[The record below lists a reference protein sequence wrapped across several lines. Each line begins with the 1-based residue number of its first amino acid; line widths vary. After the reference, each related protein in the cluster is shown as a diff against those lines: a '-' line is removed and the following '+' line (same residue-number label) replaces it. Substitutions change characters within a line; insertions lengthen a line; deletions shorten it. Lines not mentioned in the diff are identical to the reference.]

1 MQIFHVEKRPFVRV
15 LTVLLLSWTL
25 LLVVLLCW
33 NRWHMRKTTVLLAEN
48 NARMFWEKDMLYR
61 AWSVF
66 HGGAYVPISK
76 ETKPNPYLEVEHRE
90 VKIGGQ
96 EYTLVNP
103 AYMFRKIYE
112 TGQGNTTI
120 QGRLISL
127 KPKHPDNKPTPW
139 EAKALR
145 SFESG
150 SKEFIELAEIED
162 EFFLRFMRPVRV
174 EKACLRCHK
183 EEKKERRRDQG
194 RNKHRRSLRR
204 SFCLVS

>member
-1 MQIFHVEKRPFVRV
+1 MQIFHIEKRPFVRV
-15 LTVLLLSWTL
+15 LTVLLLGWTL

-66 HGGAYVPISK
+66 HGGAYVPVSE
-76 ETKPNPYLEVEHRE
+76 ETVPNPSLQIEHRD

-112 TGQGNTTI
+112 TGQGSTTI
-120 QGRLISL
+120 QGRLTSL
-127 KPKHPDNKPTPW
+127 KPKHLDNKPTDW

-145 SFESG
+145 S
-150 SKEFIELAEIED
+150 
-162 EFFLRFMRPVRV
+162 
-174 EKACLRCHK
+174 
-183 EEKKERRRDQG
+183 
-194 RNKHRRSLRR
+194 
-204 SFCLVS
+204 